1 MIPMNDSVP
10 EPQAPCKR
18 RFLVLMI
25 KLVIAL
31 AVAFPA
37 LSEEAPDPIVFYRV
51 KGGGEKE
58 FRNDFSPGEKIYA
71 DFAFLP
77 QGEQASVEFRWI
89 NPQNKK
95 EQVYS
100 ELVRPLTSTKKQTI
114 LCWLYLPTSLPD
126 RIIGS
131 KYFGRWLLEV
141 WVNSHRVATRAFD
154 VGN

>member
-1 MIPMNDSVP
+1 MAI
-10 EPQAPCKR
+10 
-18 RFLVLMI
+18 
-25 KLVIAL
+25 L
-31 AVAFPA
+31 AFPLLGAFPA
-37 LSEEAPDPIVFYRV
+37 LPGEAPDQIVLFRL

-58 FRNDFSPGEKIYA
+58 IRHDFSPGEKIYA

-100 ELVRPLTSTKKQTI
+100 ELVRPFTPPEKQTI
-114 LCWLYLPTSLPD
+114 RCWLYLPTSMSD
-126 RIIGS
+126 RFLGS

-141 WVNSHRVATRAFD
+141 WVDSRRTATKTFT